1 MSDREFPQQ
10 KLELLLTANHPQIFL
25 AESHSTTMLKF
36 LEETW
41 KKELYCDLI
50 VDVEGKKFKTH
61 RFVLAMVSEYFRAT
75 FDYQNTLDEI
85 EMKIDVTDAGTF
97 EELLTFAYTGEIK
110 IDPNNIEKVLVT
122 SNFLGIKN
130 IEEFCET
137 YLMGNLTLDNCV
149 ELFIIADRYCLPNLA
164 KQSRK
169 KCCMNLKTLFNGEKF
184 FSVPISVIED
194 LLGDNRLKVCKF
206 GYDKTPMKK
215 LDREELLYLLALKY
229 ISLNWCENGH
239 SQNQKLINLL
249 TLVKLPML
257 SIKFMLEGLR
267 SMRNIKE
274 NADILSLINLSQT
287 KVPTNNNSD
296 GKTIYPESWKVPRLP
311 ANYSFEL
318 SKKFAGGNQVGRNYY
333 MVYKNEHLDV
343 YSCIRK
349 VLLQTRLWDGREVI
363 AGFRI
368 TYDNDTVS
376 EFGLLERQW

>member
-1 MSDREFPQQ
+1 MSDRELPQQ
-10 KLELLLTANHPQIFL
+10 KLELLLTANHTQMFL

-36 LEETW
+36 LEESR

-75 FDYQNTLDEI
+75 FDYQTTLDEN
-85 EMKIDVTDAGTF
+85 EMKIDVTDAETF

-110 IDPNNIEKVLVT
+110 INSSNIEKVLVT

-149 ELFIIADRYCLPNLA
+149 ELFIIADRYCLQNLA
-164 KQSRK
+164 KQTRK
-169 KCCMNLKTLFNGEKF
+169 KCCRNLKTLFSGEKF
-184 FSVPISVIED
+184 FSVPVSIIED
-194 LLGDNRLKVCKF
+194 LLSDNKLKILKF
-206 GYDKTPMKK
+206 GHDTTPMKK
-215 LDREELLYLLALKY
+215 LEREELLYLLTLKY
-229 ISLNWCENGH
+229 ISLNWCENGY
-239 SQNQKLINLL
+239 SQNQRLTNLL
-249 TLVKLPML
+249 TLVKLPIL
-257 SIKFMLEGLR
+257 SREFMLEGLK
-267 SMRNIKE
+267 SMTNIKE
-274 NADILSLINLSQT
+274 NTDILSLINLSRT
-287 KVPTNNNSD
+287 KVPTKNDS

-311 ANYSFEL
+311 ANYFFEL
-318 SKKFAGGNQVGRNYY
+318 SEKFADGNYVGQKQYK
-333 MVYKNEHLDV
+333 VYKNGHLDV

-368 TYDNDTVS
+368 AYDNDTVS
-376 EFGLLERQW
+376 EFGLLKRER